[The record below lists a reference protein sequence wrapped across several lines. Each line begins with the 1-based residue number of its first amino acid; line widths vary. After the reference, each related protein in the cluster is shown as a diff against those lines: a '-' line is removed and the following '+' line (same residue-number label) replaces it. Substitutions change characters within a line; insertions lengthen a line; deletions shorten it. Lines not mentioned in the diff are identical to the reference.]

1 MPVMKII
8 TLLTTTFILLSGVN
22 KANAAYNC
30 YSGQPIRE
38 AFIEGNHIITIPFD
52 STFTGDLETISAN
65 SNVPLSL
72 FVNNGGQD
80 FNTQCKGLGSKN
92 PNIGTI
98 YMQTAYANGYT
109 SQTPFATNISGV
121 YQYVRFPAIACP
133 TCQTSKSFPYVGWL
147 ANSSAFGIE
156 HGSPAKFTLTLV
168 KTGPVTKS
176 GYINSGIIATKSN
189 RNDAAGPTYYKNATL
204 SIKPNSIYINVLNC
218 SLKQDTYNIKLG
230 DWNDTQFK
238 NIGDTSSNIDIP
250 ITLSCAAGTN
260 IKVNVTSDAIDN
272 ASTGKLSLTGPNKA
286 TGIAVQLL
294 NNTSN
299 PITLNTQWTQQDN
312 APEGDYIFG
321 WKARYIKTSN
331 TVTPGTANASATV
344 NIRYE

>member
-8 TLLTTTFILLSGVN
+8 TLLTSTIILLFGIG

-52 STFTGDLETISAN
+52 STFTGNLETISSN
-65 SNVPLSL
+65 SNVPLSF

-80 FNTQCKGLGSKN
+80 FNAQCKGLASRN
-92 PNIGTI
+92 PNIGTL
-98 YMQTAYANGYT
+98 YMQTAYANGYA
-109 SQTPFATNISGV
+109 SQAPFATNILGIS
-121 YQYVRFPAIACP
+121 QYVRFPSIACP
-133 TCQTSKSFPYVGWL
+133 TCESSKYFPYVAWI
-147 ANSSAFGIE
+147 ADSSAFGIE

-176 GYINSGIIATKSN
+176 GYINSGMIATKSN
-189 RNDAAGPTYYKNATL
+189 RNAAAGATFYRNATL
-204 SIKPNSIYINVLNC
+204 SIRPNSIYINVLNC
-218 SLKQDTYNIKLG
+218 SLKQDTYDIKLG
-230 DWNDTQFK
+230 DWYDTQFK

-272 ASTGKLSLTGPNKA
+272 ASTGKLSLTGSNKA

-294 NNTSN
+294 NNASN
-299 PITLNTQWTQQDN
+299 PIALNTQWTQQDN
-312 APEGDYIFG
+312 VPEGDYIFG